1 MKINMKNIVYFS
13 LLFFFS
19 ACNQKGNSE
28 AVPNAVSKIAYTPPQ
43 VTSTTEMAM
52 ADAST
57 PPESAE
63 NQNINLMDRMLIRTG
78 DLRFRTDDI
87 TKTKAKTKDLIAK
100 YNSILT
106 NESYNSYD
114 YKVEYNYQIKVP
126 QLKFDSL
133 YNALASIADKLEV
146 SNINATDVTEEFV
159 DVSARLKTKKSL
171 EERYQQ
177 ILKSAKSIKEMLEI
191 ERELNNV
198 RAEIESMQS
207 RLNSISKQV
216 QYSVIQLGFYEEHSS
231 KLSGNG
237 FFSRL
242 GNSFT
247 NSFKLIGDL
256 VVNLVY
262 LWPIFLMIIGVIWW
276 LRRRK

>member
-1 MKINMKNIVYFS
+1 MKNIILFTV
-13 LLFFFS
+13 LLLCT

-28 AVPNAVSKIAYTPPQ
+28 AVPNAVSKIAYVPPQ
-43 VTSTTEMAM
+43 TTSPSEMAM

-57 PPESAE
+57 PAESSD
-63 NQNINLMDRMLIRTG
+63 NQSVNLMDRMLIRTG

-87 TKTKAKTKDLIAK
+87 AKTKAKTKDLISRF
-100 YNSILT
+100 NGILT
-106 NESYNSYD
+106 SENYNSYD

-177 ILKSAKSIKEMLEI
+177 ILKSAKNIKEMLEI

-207 RLNSISKQV
+207 RLNSITKQV
-216 QYSVIQLGFYEEHSS
+216 QYNVIQLAFYEEHSS

-242 GNSFT
+242 GSSFT

-256 VVNLVY
+256 IVNLVY
-262 LWPIFLMIIGVIWW
+262 IWPIFLIIIGVIWW